1 VNQVVFAPA
10 AVRQFKRLPAAAR
23 SLLKDALR
31 KQLAEQDPTE
41 ESRNRFRL
49 RRISEFADYELRID
63 PWRIFYRV
71 EDEVVTIELIGQK
84 KGNVLL
90 IGGKEFKL

>member
-1 VNQVVFAPA
+1 MNQVVFAPA

-71 EDEVVTIELIGQK
+71 EGEVVTIELIRQK

>member
-1 VNQVVFAPA
+1 M
-10 AVRQFKRLPAAAR
+10 
-23 SLLKDALR
+23 
-31 KQLAEQDPTE
+31 
-41 ESRNRFRL
+41 NRRVL
-49 RRISEFADYELRID
+49 ERCPSGALRID

-71 EDEVVTIELIGQK
+71 EGEVVTIELIRQK